1 MGSVVH
7 FTLGTDA
14 QVLGCS
20 FMLSAGLLAS
30 IGFFAARKKGRMGRF
45 FYTSNCMAGGAIN
58 LLGWR
63 KAVLLV
69 V

>member
-1 MGSVVH
+1 
-7 FTLGTDA
+7 
-14 QVLGCS
+14 
-20 FMLSAGLLAS
+20 MLSAGLLAS